1 MDLHGDDLE
10 AAYFLAHRF
19 VDPMKAAGRPVN
31 RLIESF
37 CRKVDLCWEMS
48 ANGPEIQD
56 GRAQSEASYNTAE
69 AASKLAVTDAHVRR
83 LARNGDIEAQKHGR
97 DWLIP
102 ERSIDDYSERRRNGR
117 TA

>member
-1 MDLHGDDLE
+1 MQLTPDDVE

-19 VDPMKAAGRPVN
+19 VDPMKAAGRPLN

-37 CRKVDLCWEMS
+37 CRKVDLYWEAS
-48 ANGPEIQD
+48 ASGPEIHD

-69 AASKLAVTDAHVRR
+69 AASRLAVTDAHVRR

-102 ERSIDDYSERRRNGR
+102 QRAIDDYLERR
-117 TA
+117 T